1 MDSIGTWGPAA
12 LQVGGSILKGKSD
25 SKQNALDAK
34 IAERIARFDQAA
46 TEAREY
52 ASFKRDRQL
61 WQSAMSPW
69 AKFNKSPELE
79 GMGYVEP
86 EWERATVAGKPLFQ
100 DTKDGN

>member
-1 MDSIGTWGPAA
+1 MQAIPAVLTVA
-12 LQVGGSILKGKSD
+12 GSAIKGR
-25 SKQNALDAK
+25 ADAK
-34 IAERIARFDQAA
+34 AKKEQSQLDMKASERIARFDQAA

-61 WQSAMSPW
+61 WQAAMSPW

-100 DTKDGN
+100 DTENGA